1 MMGLA
6 LAAVVAT
13 PAVAQNMGMPLWNS
27 PKGGTGLTVS
37 GDFGKPSDGWGSGS
51 AFGARATLGLAN
63 LSITGGFSTWKPEGA
78 TDGFTSFGG
87 NAAFR
92 VIGGSLLPVALNIQ
106 AGAARVSEVG
116 FVPAMT
122 RLTAGVGVS
131 TTLPTPGMGVEP
143 YLSLTNRWYT
153 ASGYDATS
161 NFGWTL
167 GANLNFGMFGV
178 HVAYDNESGDGS
190 SGGVLGIGAH
200 FSLKAPVGL

>member
-1 MMGLA
+1 
-6 LAAVVAT
+6 
-13 PAVAQNMGMPLWNS
+13 
-27 PKGGTGLTVS
+27 
-37 GDFGKPSDGWGSGS
+37 
-51 AFGARATLGLAN
+51 
-63 LSITGGFSTWKPEGA
+63 
-78 TDGFTSFGG
+78 
-87 NAAFR
+87 
-92 VIGGSLLPVALNIQ
+92 LPVALNIQ

-178 HVAYDNESGDGS
+178 HFAYDNESGDGS